1 MLRALVEWDVAL
13 LPPTSPPHAF
23 ATTSCSFPVDRRGTE
38 RRVRRMS
45 PLASGSPSCGLSS
58 LALAAARDGEKSHR
72 HRSTPLSVECLGKNI
87 EGRKRLTSGPLFKK
101 NLITCMSSGGH
112 LLSPLLSYLTLS
124 PPFFLSVESGGG
136 GALFSFSPRPF
147 RADDG
152 DGVAN

>member
-45 PLASGSPSCGLSS
+45 PPASGSPSCGLSS
-58 LALAAARDGEKSHR
+58 LALAAARDGEKSRR

-101 NLITCMSSGGH
+101 KSNHLHVKWGPPSVPLTIISHPLSTFLLIGGERRRRGS
-112 LLSPLLSYLTLS
+112 LLFLTLA
-124 PPFFLSVESGGG
+124 LSG
-136 GALFSFSPRPF
+136 R
-147 RADDG
+147 RW
-152 DGVAN
+152 